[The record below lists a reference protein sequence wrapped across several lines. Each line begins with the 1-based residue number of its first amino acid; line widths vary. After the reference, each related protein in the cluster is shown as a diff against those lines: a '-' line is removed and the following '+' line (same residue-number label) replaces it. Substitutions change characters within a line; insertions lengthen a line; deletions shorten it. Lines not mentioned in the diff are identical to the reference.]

1 MAYAKTTWVDNST
14 PAINATNLNKI
25 EEGIEDAISTA
36 EDTQSSITSLDNNK
50 QDTLVSGSNIATING
65 NDLTAGGNIEI
76 MFEKLKI
83 LNEEIIEVPWSFYA
97 SENSTVSTLV
107 PVSYTPVGGADSIIY
122 VDLLEHKHPHNI
134 GGTIPKL
141 HAQPELYRDSNIE
154 GYSSIPYTTDL
165 LVSGGEQLKIFVNG
179 EGTYDGTTFSGIE
192 KIRIVEVG

>member
-36 EDTQSSITSLDNNK
+36 EDAQSSITSLDNNK

-97 SENSTVSTLV
+97 PGYTTTTHYEAI
-107 PVSYTPVGGADSIIY
+107 SYTPVGGSDSMIY
-122 VDLLEHKHPHNI
+122 MDYINTSSSHTLTSGP
-134 GGTIPKL
+134 T
-141 HAQPELYRDSNIE
+141 LYRDSDYE
-154 GYSSIPYTTDL
+154 GYSDIPYP
-165 LVSGGEQLKIFVNG
+165 VSLFNSTGPQLRLHMTYNPGINNITIS
-179 EGTYDGTTFSGIE
+179 GTI
-192 KIRIVEVG
+192 KIRIV

>member
-1 MAYAKTTWVDNST
+1 MAYAKTQWADNST

-25 EEGIEDAISTA
+25 EEGIREVTTIAETA
-36 EDTQSSITSLDNNK
+36 TNNITTLGNNK

-97 SENSTVSTLV
+97 SEHSTDSTLV

-122 VDLLEHKHPHNI
+122 VDLLEHDHPYNI

-179 EGTYDGTTFSGIE
+179 EGTYSGTTFSGIE